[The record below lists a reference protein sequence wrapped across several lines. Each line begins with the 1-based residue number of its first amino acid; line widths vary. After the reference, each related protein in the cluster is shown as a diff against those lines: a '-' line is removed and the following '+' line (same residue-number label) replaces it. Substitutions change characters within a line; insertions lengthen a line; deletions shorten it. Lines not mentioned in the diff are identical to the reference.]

1 SAELIKW
8 KDEMPT
14 ISALSQTQMS
24 SANDGDAILKLQK
37 IQSSNFERAVSK
49 SGQEWMIP
57 IADNTYGFQSE
68 LAKNYIRKS
77 REIWSDAMKTNP
89 FQQTLCSCHTVYI
102 KFRKE
107 ALNQDSF
114 NSAMLAYLK
123 EALEPMF
130 IMPPTMLTKD
140 YKWVVEFLKD
150 FTRVAGPVYIV
161 LDEIENAFEKED
173 LKRPVNIS
181 LRASKFKFECLN
193 LHLLRPES
201 IASILNKT
209 RIMVDGK
216 ETIATK
222 LGLTQQDLES
232 LAKYLFQETN
242 GNPRSLLEVLE
253 KCHTLEEIRQYSVPL
268 EFSDLRLFQEKL
280 LYNKNEVHQLLVK
293 AESGDAVDLTAVV
306 LDAGQRPMPLVNI
319 VSNSLMAWEGRIAK
333 AHVRISPKLKQFIE
347 GQILPFKD
355 YLKHV
360 GSVSRVSIDYAT
372 VFEWMF
378 LKRFQELFLLSKEP
392 GHALPA
398 FFRTPKFGQ
407 YKSVQFGD
415 MVRSI
420 PKITDKGSKSPELD
434 SNCILIGRA
443 VAEVDAAVILTVGL
457 AVKNYA
463 STPFMWKD
471 LWDRLFW
478 TAKCIV
484 ICCTKY
490 SDAIM
495 SKFDGR
501 AFFVHKEAS
510 CHNIDEVVVL
520 NLSTPKHR
528 AAFFDIHGNL
538 SRIVENIVEKAEV
551 EYQDIH

>member
-1 SAELIKW
+1 ME
-8 KDEMPT
+8 
-14 ISALSQTQMS
+14 
-24 SANDGDAILKLQK
+24 
-37 IQSSNFERAVSK
+37 
-49 SGQEWMIP
+49 
-57 IADNTYGFQSE
+57 
-68 LAKNYIRKS
+68 
-77 REIWSDAMKTNP
+77 
-89 FQQTLCSCHTVYI
+89 
-102 KFRKE
+102 
-107 ALNQDSF
+107 
-114 NSAMLAYLK
+114 
-123 EALEPMF
+123 
-130 IMPPTMLTKD
+130 
-140 YKWVVEFLKD
+140 
-150 FTRVAGPVYIV
+150 
-161 LDEIENAFEKED
+161 
-173 LKRPVNIS
+173 
-181 LRASKFKFECLN
+181 
-193 LHLLRPES
+193 
-201 IASILNKT
+201 
-209 RIMVDGK
+209 DGK

-253 KCHTLEEIRQYSVPL
+253 KCHTLEEIRQYS
-268 EFSDLRLFQEKL
+268 RLFQEKL
-280 LYNKNEVHQLLVK
+280 LYNKKEVHQLLVK

-434 SNCILIGRA
+434 SSTAHPNSWRQLLGFLESEPIPICLKPLPKSASSDCILIGRA

-471 LWDRLFW
+471 LVYECFLFDRMFSGTDCSGRRNVLF
-478 TAKCIV
+478 